1 MTDKERRR
9 ELSDDELVA
18 ALVICNNRKGERC
31 SSCPAFSKF
40 GYPRACKRTVDLKVA
55 ELYKRIKRENTA
67 LREKAERENTKP
79 LTADGMTEKIC
90 ALSAERC
97 IEVCLVA
104 GCEGDSVC
112 IADTRIAGPKAWGG
126 GRVTYDWKTSLR
138 DLGEALRGI
147 AIITPI
153 ARKSKGEA

>member
-1 MTDKERRR
+1 MTEQEQNINALETEIEYVKEEMRLGRRG
-9 ELSDDELVA
+9 DD
-18 ALVICNNRKGERC
+18 
-31 SSCPAFSKF
+31 FSLR
-40 GYPRACKRTVDLKVA
+40 GLEAGLA
-55 ELYKRIKRENTA
+55 A
-67 LREKAERENTKP
+67 LREKAERENPTP
-79 LTADGMTEKIC
+79 LTPQEMTEEIYS
-90 ALSAERC
+90 LSADRC

-126 GRVTYDWKTSLR
+126 GRVIYDWKTSLR

-153 ARKSKGEA
+153 AHKPKGEADGTAK